1 MEEKRISHILL
12 FFCPKGD
19 KMAESKFQSG
29 LIKELKQAYPGAY
42 IFKNNAKQGYPD
54 LVMLYKNKWA
64 TLEVKDSATAEH
76 RPNQDI
82 HVERMNNMSFS
93 SFIFPENE
101 KEVLDELAVF
111 MGEH

>member
-19 KMAESKFQSG
+19 KMAESKFQSD

-64 TLEVKDSATAEH
+64 TLEAKDSATAKH
-76 RPNQDI
+76 QPNQDI
-82 HVERMNNMSFS
+82 HVERMNKMSFS
-93 SFIFPENE
+93 SFIYPEN
-101 KEVLDELAVF
+101 KEVVLNALAIH
-111 MGEH
+111 MGR